1 MKTETIQYLLDINR
15 QFYQKFGDAFAATR
29 RRIQPGIYEL
39 LEKLPKH
46 GHWLDLGCGSGAL
59 SQVWIQQGRSGSYT
73 GLDFSEPLLKE
84 ARRSLAEQDL
94 PHDLEV
100 NFHKADLLDEGW
112 VKAATREQY
121 DGVFCFAAMH
131 HLPGHQNHLKLVKTV
146 RSLLPEGGTFIHSN
160 WQFQNSPKLKAR
172 VQPWSAAGIKE
183 ADVETGD
190 TLLDWRFALPGQEEE
205 IGYRYVHLFSE
216 DELNQLASESNFEV
230 VETFY
235 SDGTGGRLGLYQIWR
250 AK

>member
-29 RRIQPGIYEL
+29 RRIQPGIYDL
-39 LEKLPKH
+39 LENLPKH

-59 SQVWIQQGRSGSYT
+59 SQVWIQKGHTGSYT
-73 GLDFSEPLLKE
+73 GLDFSEPLLTE

-94 PHDLEV
+94 PENLTIAFYE
-100 NFHKADLLDEGW
+100 ADLLDEDW
-112 VKAATREQY
+112 VKAATREEY
-121 DGVFCFAAMH
+121 DGIFCFAAMH
-131 HLPGHQNHLKLVKTV
+131 HLPGHQNHLKLVRAV
-146 RSLLPEGGTFIHSN
+146 RSLLAKGGTFIHSN
-160 WQFQNSPKLKAR
+160 WQFQNSPKLMAR
-172 VQPWSAAGIKE
+172 VQPWPVVGLKDE
-183 ADVETGD
+183 DVETGD

-216 DELNQLASESNFEV
+216 DELNELAAESDFEV